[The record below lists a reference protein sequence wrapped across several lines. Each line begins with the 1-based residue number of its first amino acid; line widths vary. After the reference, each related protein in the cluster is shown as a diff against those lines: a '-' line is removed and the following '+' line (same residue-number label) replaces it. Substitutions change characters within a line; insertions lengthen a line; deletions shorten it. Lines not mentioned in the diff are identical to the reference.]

1 MEPEHEQTALEHGLT
16 VPDLLREIFVDF
28 VGFAQKYLTGGSPPL
43 FLIAVWLIGMD
54 AVAGSIEL
62 EHYYSQEYLVDN
74 WFHAWVRI
82 MAGGVLA
89 GVLRYWLV
97 GSMFHLLV
105 LVAGGKG
112 RARTSRY
119 IFLYAALPV
128 AVCDLAV
135 KILEM
140 VVYGNA
146 YFEGSANNVLN
157 GAFSALMLAAYAFTV
172 LLCYR
177 GMRVLQGT
185 DKRKSL
191 IVLAAASVGMIIMV
205 SAFTG

>member
-1 MEPEHEQTALEHGLT
+1 MEPGQRDTGQGHGFT
-16 VPDLLREIFVDF
+16 VPDLLREVLVDF
-28 VGFAQKYLTGGSPPL
+28 VGFAQRHLVHGSPPL
-43 FLIAVWLIGMD
+43 MYVAMWLIGMD

-62 EHYYSQEYLVDN
+62 EYYYSQEYLTNN

-82 MAGGVLA
+82 MAGGVPA

-97 GSMFHLLV
+97 GSVFHLIV
-105 LVAGGKG
+105 LAAGGKG
-112 RARTSRY
+112 SARTSRY

-140 VVYGNA
+140 VIYGDR
-146 YFEGSANNVLN
+146 YFEGLTNAMLD
-157 GAFSALMLAAYAFTV
+157 GMFSTLMLAAYAYTV
-172 LLCYR
+172 VLCYR

-185 DKRKSL
+185 EKRRSL
-191 IVLAAASVGMIIMV
+191 VMLVAASLGMIFLML
-205 SAFTG
+205 SFLG